1 MGDIVTAQHTT
12 TSNNSANDDTGHLL
26 HSSDTITA
34 AAVPRNIDVT
44 TALQFFVHNSTLQLP
59 ASSKA
64 GLLGFY
70 DVAGV
75 AVCCGAETSQQQQ
88 QQDKPELYIRYAY
101 AGKLLLTDYACT
113 FKSVEARAC

>member
-1 MGDIVTAQHTT
+1 MDDIVATQHTT
-12 TSNNSANDDTGHLL
+12 TSSSSANDDTSHIL
-26 HSSDTITA
+26 HSSDTTTSAGSA

-44 TALQFFVHNSTLQLP
+44 TALQFFVLNSTLQLP

-75 AVCCGAETSQQQQ
+75 AVCCGAETSQQQL
-88 QQDKPELYIRYAY
+88 QDKPQLYIRYAN
-101 AGKLLLTDYACT
+101 AGK
-113 FKSVEARAC
+113 

>member
-1 MGDIVTAQHTT
+1 MGDTVATQHTT
-12 TSNNSANDDTGHLL
+12 TSSSSSANDDTGHLL

-75 AVCCGAETSQQQQ
+75 ALCCDAETSQQQQ
-88 QQDKPELYIRYAY
+88 QDKPQLYIRYAY